1 MSLIGIRFA
10 RALQSGRKDAA
21 ASLTRERV
29 LVSLLNKRAVA
40 AQMGADDME
49 AMLRAQ
55 IRWSLPMIDWGNVH
69 SGSDL
74 PDERCKGE
82 LVD

>member
-10 RALQSGRKDAA
+10 RALQNGRRDSAA
-21 ASLTRERV
+21 TLTRERV

-40 AQMGADDME
+40 AQMGADEME

-55 IRWSLPMIDWGNVH
+55 IRWSLPMVDDTPHPLVSRQPELID
-69 SGSDL
+69 
-74 PDERCKGE
+74 
-82 LVD
+82 

>member
-10 RALQSGRKDAA
+10 RALQSGRKETAA
-21 ASLTRERV
+21 CLTRERV

-69 SGSDL
+69 SGTEHHAE
-74 PDERCKGE
+74 PDAGE

>member
-10 RALQSGRKDAA
+10 RALQSGRKDAT

-55 IRWSLPMIDWGNVH
+55 IRWSLPMIDWGNVQ
-69 SGSDL
+69 SGTEH
-74 PDERCKGE
+74 PAAPETDE
-82 LVD
+82 LAD